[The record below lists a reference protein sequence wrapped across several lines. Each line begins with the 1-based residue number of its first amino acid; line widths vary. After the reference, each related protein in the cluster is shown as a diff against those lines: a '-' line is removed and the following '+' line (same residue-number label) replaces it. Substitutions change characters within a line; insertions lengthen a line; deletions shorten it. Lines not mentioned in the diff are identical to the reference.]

1 MAMTAE
7 DLVSLDDMRLELS
20 EPPVSKNPQITAAL
34 KGAVSW
40 ITERTSRPLLDV
52 TDTVYCRRPYGPL
65 GVLYVRRWD
74 VTSVGDIVYW
84 EPTQMF
90 REDPTGVIL
99 SGDLGRKVFGDPD
112 RIGVPHIYPPV
123 DGWPKILAHSTFKVS
138 VNRTWEVPDG
148 VKTAIRLAARQ
159 LFEGYEEIRMDHPM
173 YVFLEPYIRSV
184 PEAF

>member
-20 EPPVSKNPQITAAL
+20 DPPVSKNPQITAAL

-52 TDTVYCRRPYGPL
+52 TDTVYCRRPYSPQ
-65 GVLYVRRWD
+65 GVLYIRRWD
-74 VTSVGDIVYW
+74 VTSVGDIAYW
-84 EPTQMF
+84 EPTQML
-90 REDPTGVIL
+90 RDDPTGVIS
-99 SGDLGRKVFGDPD
+99 SGDLGRVAFGDYGAHN
-112 RIGVPHIYPPV
+112 IFPPV

-138 VNRTWEVPDG
+138 VNRTWVVPDG

-173 YVFLEPYIRSV
+173 YVFLEPYIRPV
-184 PEAF
+184 PQL

>member
-20 EPPVSKNPQITAAL
+20 EPPVSKNPQITAAI

-40 ITERTSRPLLDV
+40 ITARTSRPLLDV
-52 TDTVYCRRPYGPL
+52 TDTVYCRRPSSPQQF
-65 GVLYVRRWD
+65 LYFHRWD
-74 VTSVGDIVYW
+74 VTSVGDIAYW
-84 EPTQMF
+84 EPTQML
-90 REDPTGVIL
+90 RDDPTGVIP
-99 SGDLGRKVFGDPD
+99 SGDLGRLEPRVTGASLLF
-112 RIGVPHIYPPV
+112 PPV
-123 DGWPKILAHSTFKVS
+123 DGWPKILAQSTFKVP

-173 YVFLEPYIRSV
+173 FVFLEPYIRPV
-184 PEAF
+184 PEL